1 VRKFAW
7 LAPWVALALAACGQK
22 QSVDKPM
29 AEVYSTL
36 TSLPADADAMALA
49 TTFSD
54 TAYFVEPAGD
64 SKVVWHFQ
72 RNGADYGRYVA
83 ELSADGPAKTT
94 VTTHFEN
101 GSIDSN
107 LGFLRDVAKIASAAS
122 VTAALEGHAVDRSGV
137 QSQISQLIASNPVAA
152 QVQVIETV
160 SDRMDQMAPPD
171 TCKYGTPKEMNR
183 PACQRHGHD
192 INGDTGVITRSDT
205 GQVVNSTDQ

>member
-1 VRKFAW
+1 MRQFAW
-7 LAPWVALALAACGQK
+7 LAPLVALALAACGQS

-36 TSLPADADAMALA
+36 TSMPAEADAMPLA
-49 TTFSD
+49 TTFSG
-54 TAYFVEPAGD
+54 TAYYVEPAGD
-64 SKVVWHFQ
+64 NKVVWHFT
-72 RNGADYGRYVA
+72 RGGGDYGRYVA
-83 ELSADGPAKTT
+83 ELAPDGPGKTK

-101 GSIDSN
+101 GNIDSN
-107 LGFLRDVAKIASAAS
+107 LGFLRDIAKLASEAS
-122 VTAALEGHAVDRSGV
+122 VRAALEGHAVDRSGV
-137 QSQISQLIASNPVAA
+137 QSQISQMIASNPVAS

-171 TCKYGTPKEMNR
+171 PCKYGSPKEQNSYV
-183 PACQRHGHD
+183 CQRHGHD